1 MKEVNDRSGPIWN
14 LPKGVGKQNCLTIHA
29 HYPIEKIFNDARSPP
44 PPFNYIFLQGLP
56 ELELHE
62 YACLSILKFVL
73 DEKKVHDN

>member
-1 MKEVNDRSGPIWN
+1 MKPAKRGGEAKLFNNPLPIIQ
-14 LPKGVGKQNCLTIHA
+14 LKKFLTT
-29 HYPIEKIFNDARSPP
+29 PGPP